1 MAEIGVGMI
10 FPILLSSSIYSDLL
24 VFLQK
29 ALLLFFLV
37 WSKMKCRMVHCTNG
51 TNGQN
56 SFIQVMAQ
64 NAVNQLN
71 CRIHLSAISFKLEKG
86 SFWFSLVDTHPRKL
100 ETENLVLVSYGQVC
114 LILSPS
120 VSKYFESNLPTG
132 W

>member
-1 MAEIGVGMI
+1 MVAEIGVGMI
-10 FPILLSSSIYSDLL
+10 FSILLSSSIYSDLL

-37 WSKMKCRMVHCTNG
+37 WSKMKGRMVHCFPR

-71 CRIHLSAISFKLEKG
+71 CRIHLSAIPFKLEKG
-86 SFWFSLVDTHPRKL
+86 SFWFTLADTHPRK
-100 ETENLVLVSYGQVC
+100 
-114 LILSPS
+114 
-120 VSKYFESNLPTG
+120 
-132 W
+132 